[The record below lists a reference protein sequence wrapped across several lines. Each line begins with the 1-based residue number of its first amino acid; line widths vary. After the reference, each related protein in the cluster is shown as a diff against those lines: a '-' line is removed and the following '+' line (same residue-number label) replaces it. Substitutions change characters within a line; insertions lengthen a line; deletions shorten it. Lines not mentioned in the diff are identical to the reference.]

1 MSMKLQDPA
10 QLPRLRQTS
19 TGVGNPPTR
28 FWNSEIHP
36 IPNHTIVHRL
46 RSASCHLDATRIAFE
61 TGQPCAQTLHQLG
74 AVEAAIREARLAIVK
89 SEMHRNLAN
98 LRNSRCD
105 EQTKTA
111 AQSIIELYESYCR
124 LLWIR

>member
-28 FWNSEIHP
+28 FWNSEIQ
-36 IPNHTIVHRL
+36 